1 MGNNVSRG
9 DFFPLG
15 ATIKDGGV
23 NFALYSKYAERVD
36 LLLFDKLKDAFP
48 AQVIH
53 IEDRT
58 RFVWHCF
65 AENVKPGQF
74 YAYRV
79 YGPYKPEEG
88 LRFNPNRLL
97 IDPYANAISGKFDP
111 DWCHLGYDPYSAF
124 GDLSFDN
131 KGNAGGAPKCIV
143 VDHIFEWEGDCQ
155 HCIPMQDTIIYEVHL
170 KGFTAHRSS
179 GVSNPGTYLGV
190 IEKIPYLKSLGITSV
205 EFLPVHH
212 CQDEDFFIRKGL
224 RNYWGYNTLG
234 FFAPDNR
241 FSTNQYQGCQVNEF
255 KEMVKALHRA
265 GIEVILDVVYNH
277 TCEGNE
283 KGPTY
288 ALRGID
294 NQTYYK
300 LSQDRRYYMDF
311 TGCGN
316 SLNFDEPQVI
326 KFVMDSLRYW
336 VEVMHVDGFR
346 FDLASALGREK
357 GKFDQVSGFFTA
369 IHQDPVLS
377 RIKLIAEPWDISA
390 DDYQVGNFPI
400 DWAEWNGKYRD
411 CVRKFVKGDAGMLSE
426 IGYRLT
432 GSSDLYAEDG
442 RTPYHSINFITC
454 HDGFTVN
461 DLVSYAG
468 KHNEANLENNRD
480 GNDTNYSWNW
490 GIEGETRDQKI
501 NELRKRLVKNFFTI
515 LMVSQ
520 GVPMILGGDEFLRTQ
535 RGNNNAYCQD
545 NEISHFDWSLAA
557 KNKDMVEFVRR
568 LIAFRKRTPL
578 FRRRIFFSCQDGVLD
593 RCKDINW
600 YDENLNPPDW
610 GNPEKRCLAF
620 LIEGDKMNEISQ
632 NHGKDVMVI
641 INSHWEEKHF
651 HLPKSNNGETW
662 YRIIDTALSP
672 GKDISE
678 DDKAYP
684 LPSKENYLAAPRSVV
699 VLVRMKG

>member
-1 MGNNVSRG
+1 
-9 DFFPLG
+9 
-15 ATIKDGGV
+15 
-23 NFALYSKYAERVD
+23 
-36 LLLFDKLKDAFP
+36 
-48 AQVIH
+48 
-53 IEDRT
+53 
-58 RFVWHCF
+58 
-65 AENVKPGQF
+65 
-74 YAYRV
+74 
-79 YGPYKPEEG
+79 
-88 LRFNPNRLL
+88 
-97 IDPYANAISGKFDP
+97 
-111 DWCHLGYDPYSAF
+111 
-124 GDLSFDN
+124 
-131 KGNAGGAPKCIV
+131 
-143 VDHIFEWEGDCQ
+143 
-155 HCIPMQDTIIYEVHL
+155 
-170 KGFTAHRSS
+170 
-179 GVSNPGTYLGV
+179 
-190 IEKIPYLKSLGITSV
+190 
-205 EFLPVHH
+205 
-212 CQDEDFFIRKGL
+212 
-224 RNYWGYNTLG
+224 
-234 FFAPDNR
+234 
-241 FSTNQYQGCQVNEF
+241 
-255 KEMVKALHRA
+255 
-265 GIEVILDVVYNH
+265 
-277 TCEGNE
+277 
-283 KGPTY
+283 
-288 ALRGID
+288 
-294 NQTYYK
+294 
-300 LSQDRRYYMDF
+300 
-311 TGCGN
+311 
-316 SLNFDEPQVI
+316 
-326 KFVMDSLRYW
+326 
-336 VEVMHVDGFR
+336 
-346 FDLASALGREK
+346 
-357 GKFDQVSGFFTA
+357 
-369 IHQDPVLS
+369 VLS